1 MCYDL
6 GLPNTSSPFGFKMI
20 DESKN
25 YIGVVCLLCERPFP
39 VSAKV
44 IYLKREIEQD
54 AADVIHAF
62 AARCDWCKCESV
74 YVISDI
80 QTFSEDPRK
89 RAWAAGR

>member
-1 MCYDL
+1 MV
-6 GLPNTSSPFGFKMI
+6 

-25 YIGVVCLLCERPFP
+25 YTGVVCLLCNRPFP

-74 YVISDI
+74 YVISDV
-80 QTFSEDPRK
+80 QMFSEEPRRRAAKARGLEDDPWHQKTCR
-89 RAWAAGR
+89 